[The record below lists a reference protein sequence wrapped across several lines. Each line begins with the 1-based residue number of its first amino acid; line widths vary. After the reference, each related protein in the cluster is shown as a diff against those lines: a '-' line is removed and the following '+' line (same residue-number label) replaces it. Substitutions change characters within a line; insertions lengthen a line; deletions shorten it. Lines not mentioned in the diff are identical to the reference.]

1 MQKYKVGQKL
11 QKNWDGRI
19 VTIKEVN
26 SDHIVLDGDFE
37 PNHVVM
43 NWKVSNYYQEIKQ

>member
-1 MQKYKVGQKL
+1 MEFKVGQKL
-11 QKNWDGRI
+11 KKNRDRSI

-26 SDHIVLDGDFE
+26 PDHIVLDGDFE

-43 NWKVSNYYQEIKQ
+43 KDKVNSYYSTI